1 MNINID
7 NLSIMRTMENKT
19 DQEKTDI
26 ATAII
31 NMIENDELALS
42 VLRYRCKYCGKFLN
56 EEYGTC
62 YCTADD

>member
-7 NLSIMRTMENKT
+7 SVSIMQAMENKT

-26 ATAII
+26 ATAIVNI
-31 NMIENDELALS
+31 IENDKLALS
-42 VLRYRCKYCGKFLN
+42 VLRYRCDYCGKFLN

>member
-7 NLSIMRTMENKT
+7 NLSIIRTMENKT
-19 DQEKTDI
+19 DQEKADI
-26 ATAII
+26 ATAIV
-31 NMIENDELALS
+31 NMIESDELALS
-42 VLRYRCKYCGKFLN
+42 VLRYRCDYCGKFLN

>member
-1 MNINID
+1 
-7 NLSIMRTMENKT
+7 MEKKT

-26 ATAII
+26 ATAIV

-42 VLRYRCKYCGKFLN
+42 VLRYRCKCCGKFLN

-62 YCTADD
+62 YCAADD